1 LRCGD
6 RTGFEATF
14 KLTNGERPDRGRQQ
28 ALAALTPAIVRWPDM
43 SDGLTIHREETDG
56 VVGEGVFGAP
66 HPALREHVVRYNGW
80 SAYSD
85 GVQRRRHAP
94 GAIMP
99 IVIMLGPQIG
109 SVDDLERR
117 GPATYG
123 DGFFAGMHDR
133 YAVTESMGSQLGI
146 QVDVTPI
153 TGYLLLG
160 HDVSD
165 LTNHSIGLS
174 QVFGVEGRD
183 LRERLLEEPDWGARF
198 RIIDTFIARR
208 LAKAKPASPAV
219 AWAWKRLRE
228 TNGAATVNELANSV
242 GWSRKHLAAR
252 FREQIGLAPKTVGR
266 IVRFQGVVQALRE
279 GVELGWSDLAYRS
292 GYYDQAHFNRDF
304 REYTGLT
311 PSEYITR
318 LRPDGLE
325 D

>member
-1 LRCGD
+1 
-6 RTGFEATF
+6 
-14 KLTNGERPDRGRQQ
+14 
-28 ALAALTPAIVRWPDM
+28 M
-43 SDGLTIHREETDG
+43 SEPLTIHHEEVDG
-56 VVGEGVFGAP
+56 VVGEGVFGTP

-80 SAYSD
+80 SGYSD
-85 GVQRRRHAP
+85 GVQRRRHTP

-99 IVIMLGPQIG
+99 IVIMLGPRIG

-133 YAVTESMGSQLGI
+133 YAVTESDGLQLGI

-160 HDVSD
+160 HDVSE
-165 LTNHSIGLS
+165 LTNHSIGLGE
-174 QVFGVEGRD
+174 VFGDEGRT
-183 LRERLLEEPDWGARF
+183 LRERLLEEPDWSARF
-198 RIIDTFIARR
+198 RIVDTFIARR
-208 LAKAKPASPAV
+208 LARAKPASPAV

-228 TNGAATVNELANSV
+228 TNGAATVNELADSV

-252 FREQIGLAPKTVGR
+252 FHEQIGLSPKTAARVM
-266 IVRFQGVVQALRE
+266 RFKRAQDAIRAGM
-279 GVELGWSDLAYRS
+279 ELSWSDLAYRT

-304 REYTGLT
+304 REFTGVT
-311 PSEYITR
+311 PSEYVAR